1 MNTETLPPEDKSIGT
16 LLKNERE
23 RKGLSRE
30 HVAKTI
36 RLRLHFIA
44 ALEEED
50 WGTLPAPVFIKGFI
64 RSYSQFLGMDPG
76 KAIALYEE
84 KTGIIEESPRPL
96 VAAERT
102 GKMKILVPLAILIIL
117 AAVLYLWFQSSSPD
131 IEGTAADSDRTE
143 ETVSAQH
150 NTPEDTPMA
159 MPEAEEPDPADLDSA
174 SEAAEAEGPPEP
186 QDAEKEIDQETAD
199 TAQVMEKAE
208 KEVPVT
214 EVPDQPAPVLPEP
227 VLKENQAALTP
238 DIEEV
243 QDLPEV
249 INEED
254 PDLQTLDAVIN
265 MRSYIKIYV
274 DDKPAKEY
282 MFRPGSRPQWRAKK
296 GFDILVG
303 NAAGVEFTFNGKPSG
318 KLGALGKV
326 VRVRFPE
333 DFESS
338 IYED

>member
-1 MNTETLPPEDKSIGT
+1 VNTETRPSEDKNIGT

-36 RLRLHFIA
+36 RLRLHFIT

-64 RSYSQFLGMDPG
+64 RSYSQFLGMDPDN
-76 KAIALYEE
+76 AVALYEE
-84 KTGIIEESPRPL
+84 ITDIIEESPRPL
-96 VAAERT
+96 VAEERT
-102 GKMKILVPLAILIIL
+102 GKMKILVPLVILIIL
-117 AAVLYLWFQSSSPD
+117 AAVLFLWFQSSSPV
-131 IEGTAADSDRTE
+131 IEGTAADSDQTE
-143 ETVSAQH
+143 EPVFTQH
-150 NTPEDTPMA
+150 VTPEGEPVVI
-159 MPEAEEPDPADLDSA
+159 PEAEESDLADQDSTA
-174 SEAAEAEGPPEP
+174 KVTEPQQLQEP
-186 QDAEKEIDQETAD
+186 QDTEKEIIQETAD
-199 TAQVMEKAE
+199 AAQVMEKAE

-238 DIEEV
+238 DREKV
-243 QDLPEV
+243 QDLPE
-249 INEED
+249 IISEED

-274 DDKPAKEY
+274 DNKPAKEY

-303 NAAGVEFTFNGKPSG
+303 NAAGVEFTFNGKPAG
-318 KLGALGKV
+318 KLGALGRV